1 MKFTRRL
8 RWGATGAGLLLV
20 AVFLVMRPEPLS
32 LELVEVTPGPL
43 SVTIDED
50 GLTRFRRH
58 ETVAAPITGRL
69 LPSALRAGD
78 SVTRGQVIAR
88 IAPAPLDERSRTQ
101 AEAALAATR
110 SMRAQSESRARQ
122 AEVLLDQA
130 RRDRAR
136 AERLGAAGAM
146 AARDVEASQSEERLR
161 ERDLDAARSAIDAAK
176 QAERQAAQALLGSGP
191 LATAGAVDVRS
202 PLSGRVLRLVEEHE
216 RVVIAGTPMLDVGSG
231 GDVEVDVDVLSS
243 DAARI
248 RPGTR
253 MIVRVPDGPE
263 LDATVARIEP
273 AAFTKISP
281 LGVEE
286 QRVNVVGR
294 FSRPPVGLGHGFR
307 VATSIV
313 LWSAESVLAI
323 PSSSLVPSG
332 EGWGVLL
339 VQNGRARLQP
349 ITIGHQG
356 KRMME
361 VVGGLEAN
369 DLIILHPDERVRDG
383 TRVTGK

>member
-1 MKFTRRL
+1 MRLTRRV
-8 RWGATGAGLLLV
+8 RWAATGALLV
-20 AVFLVMRPEPLS
+20 LLTVFLVMRPEMLAVELS
-32 LELVEVTPGPL
+32 EVVPGPL

-50 GLTRFRRH
+50 GLARFRH
-58 ETVAAPITGRL
+58 HATVAAPITGRL
-69 LPSALRAGD
+69 LPGSLQAGD

-88 IAPAPLDERSRTQ
+88 ITPAPLDERSRTQ

-110 SMRAQSESRARQ
+110 SATAQSESRARQ
-122 AEVLLDQA
+122 AEVMLDQA
-130 RRDRAR
+130 RRDRTR

-146 AARDVEASQSEERLR
+146 SARDVEAAQSEERLR
-161 ERDLDAARSAIDAAK
+161 ERDLDAARSAVDAAK
-176 QAERQAAQALLGSGP
+176 QAERQAAQALLGTGALS
-191 LATAGAVDVRS
+191 TAGAADVRS

-216 RVVIAGTPMLDVGSG
+216 RVVIAGTPMMEVGSA
-231 GDVEVDVDVLSS
+231 VEVEVEVDVLSS

-263 LDATVARIEP
+263 LEATVTRIEP

-332 EGWGVLL
+332 EGWGVFL

-349 ITIGHQG
+349 ITPGHQG

-361 VVGGLEAN
+361 VVGGLKAN
-369 DLIILHPDERVRDG
+369 DLIIVHPDERVRDG

>member
-1 MKFTRRL
+1 MKVTRRI
-8 RWGATGAGLLLV
+8 RWIATGVVLVLIAG
-20 AVFLVMRPEPLS
+20 FLVMRPEKLAV
-32 LELVEVTPGPL
+32 ELVEVMPGPL

-50 GLTRFRRH
+50 GVARFRNH
-58 ETVAAPITGRL
+58 ATVAASITGRL
-69 LPSALRAGD
+69 LATTLRAGD

-88 IAPAPLDERSRTQ
+88 ITPAPLDERSRTQ
-101 AEAALAATR
+101 AEAALAAAR
-110 SMRAQSESRARQ
+110 STRAQSEARARQ

-136 AERLGAAGAM
+136 AERLGGAGAVS
-146 AARDVEASQSEERLR
+146 AREVEAAQSDERLR
-161 ERDLDAARSAIDAAK
+161 ERDLDAARSAVDAAK

-191 LATAGAVDVRS
+191 MATAGAVEVRS

-216 RVVIAGTPMLDVGSG
+216 RVVIAGTPMLEVGSG
-231 GDVEVDVDVLSS
+231 DDVEVEVDVLSS
-243 DAARI
+243 DATRI

-263 LDATVARIEP
+263 VEAAVTRIEP

-286 QRVNVVGR
+286 QRVHVIGR
-294 FSRPPVGLGHGFR
+294 FSRPPEGLGDGFR
-307 VATSIV
+307 VVASLV
-313 LWSAESVLAI
+313 LWSAESVLTI

-332 EGWGVLL
+332 EGWGVF
-339 VQNGRARLQP
+339 VVRNGRASLQP
-349 ITIGHQG
+349 ITLGHQG
-356 KRMME
+356 SRMME
-361 VVGGLEAN
+361 VVAGLKAK
-369 DLIILHPDERVRDG
+369 DLIVAHADERVSDG